1 MRLGD
6 LAVMRCPRCR
16 SSMKCAAP
24 AGHEFVQEGILS
36 CASCSRRFPVVA
48 GIPILWD
55 DLGSYLK
62 SRYSVGMQML
72 RLCRDPELRRLVSES
87 MPPDASH
94 DARGSTERRW
104 AAIYGANFRS
114 HMYRH
119 ISNKIAELPVG
130 TVLEHGCSVGTLS
143 RMMAKRGM
151 AVTGVDRS
159 FPALLA
165 ARRRDARGLY
175 LVADSAGVAPSGRAF
190 DAVVSLNMLEVV
202 EPGVLLEYMASQSG
216 DGYLVVADPYDYSRG
231 DRTVDEPLGATA
243 LRRRL
248 LALGFALVHGTAEP
262 SFVPWNIRINPRTTL
277 RYLVD
282 LVVAKKL

>member
-16 SSMKCAAP
+16 SSVECAAP
-24 AGHEFVQEGILS
+24 SDTEFVQEGILS
-36 CASCSRRFPVVA
+36 CASCPMRFPVVA

-55 DLGSYLK
+55 DLDSYLE
-62 SRYSVGMQML
+62 SRYSVGMQLL
-72 RLCRDPELRRLVSES
+72 RLCRDPDLRRLISKS
-87 MPPDASH
+87 MPPDASS
-94 DARGSTERRW
+94 DARGSSERRW

-119 ISNKIAELPVG
+119 VSDRIAVLPVG
-130 TVLEHGCSVGTLS
+130 TILEHGCSVGTLS
-143 RMMAKRGM
+143 RMMAGRGM
-151 AVTGVDRS
+151 TVTGVDRS

-165 ARRRDARGLY
+165 AKRRDARGLY
-175 LVADSAGVAPSGRAF
+175 LVADSAGAAPSGRSF
-190 DAVVSLNMLEVV
+190 DAVVSLNMLEVM
-202 EPGVLLEYMASQSG
+202 EPAVLLESMSSQSD

-231 DRTVDEPLGATA
+231 SRTVDGPLDATA

-248 LALGFALVHGTAEP
+248 LAMGFALVDGTAEP
-262 SFVPWNIRINPRTTL
+262 SFIPWNIRINPRTTL